1 MVDIKLSLLPNKPV
15 TLTNMKDSTK
25 LTLQPTQVVLATCP
39 KTFTGT
45 IPPAINNFNWNSTNW

>member
-1 MVDIKLSLLPNKPV
+1 
-15 TLTNMKDSTK
+15 MKDSTK

-45 IPPAINNFNWNSTNW
+45 TPPAINNINWNSTNW